1 MARKPK
7 PQAPVIPDQTT
18 PERLE
23 QSQEATNTLALAN
36 SIADAEKAE
45 VLSFGEAIGAM
56 RTGMFYETVSEGV
69 MLAAFEKARKSKAYK
84 NIKNPKT
91 EMYFSSLEEFCEVAF
106 GKTYRR
112 LQQVTANRNLVGQD
126 AFEQAEKLGLRQ
138 IDYNA
143 IKALPAPEQELV
155 RRAVEEAQSRDEV
168 LDVLQELA
176 GRFAKTEAS
185 LSKKLEEAKED
196 AKAKEEVLSKK
207 SDIINKLQTERAKA
221 QQRIARET
229 PDETIADLRQD
240 ATVIANEVLGM
251 VRGNFRHALQTVS
264 EQSDEHLFLAG
275 LVGEVAVTLAMLR
288 EEFNLP
294 DVSDARE
301 LELIRE
307 TAKWAPNAQTSAE
320 PTQDPEDAAEA
331 QE

>member
-7 PQAPVIPDQTT
+7 PQAPEVQSGTDMEIIESRGEAMAELAVANTEADHKARAVAKQLGYTLPADCTDPDILQRDIAANLHRSV
-18 PERLE
+18 ESCLEAGKGLAVLKEACGHGNFMARLD
-23 QSQEATNTLALAN
+23 ALGIEN
-36 SIADAEKAE
+36 SIACRFMKAA
-45 VLSFGEAIGAM
+45 SKF
-56 RTGMFYETVSEGV
+56 SN
-69 MLAAFEKARKSKAYK
+69 LATSQDL
-84 NIKNPKT
+84 PKT
-91 EMYFSSLEEFCEVAF
+91 IGNQ
-106 GKTYRR
+106 GK
-112 LQQVTANRNLVGQD
+112 LFELLILDDDQVT
-126 AFEQAEKLGLRQ
+126 
-138 IDYNA
+138 
-143 IKALPAPEQELV
+143 
-155 RRAVEEAQSRDEV
+155 
-168 LDVLQELA
+168 ELA
-176 GRFAKTEAS
+176 ETGETAGITLDDIECMTVRELRTALRDARD
-185 LSKKLEEAKED
+185 D

-207 SDIINKLQTERAKA
+207 SDIINKLQTERTKA

-229 PDETIADLRQD
+229 PDETIAALRQD
-240 ATVIANEVLGM
+240 ATVITNEVLGM

-264 EQSDEHLFLAG
+264 EESDEHLFLAG

-320 PTQDPEDAAEA
+320 PTQDPEDAKVVEA

>member
-7 PQAPVIPDQTT
+7 PQAPEVQSDANIEVIESAGNTMNAMAINNTETAEAAHAMATQLEYDGQLSVENLEGEIRFYQRQTMAACLELGKRLLILKELT
-18 PERLE
+18 PH
-23 QSQEATNTLALAN
+23 
-36 SIADAEKAE
+36 
-45 VLSFGEAIGAM
+45 GE
-56 RTGMFYETVSEGV
+56 
-69 MLAAFEKARKSKAYK
+69 FE
-84 NIKNPKT
+84 
-91 EMYFSSLEEFCEVAF
+91 
-106 GKTYRR
+106 
-112 LQQVTANRNLVGQD
+112 
-126 AFEQAEKLGLRQ
+126 EKLGSLDFSYRTAARFMQ
-138 IDYNA
+138 AAAKTAKSANLA
-143 IKALPAPEQELV
+143 VLSGRVKNMSAFLELV
-155 RRAVEEAQSRDEV
+155 THDDEV
-168 LDVLQELA
+168 LESLKDLDDID
-176 GRFAKTEAS
+176 RMSAS
-185 LSKKLEEAKED
+185 QLRAALRDAKED

-207 SDIINKLQTERAKA
+207 SDIINKLQTERTKA

-229 PDETIADLRQD
+229 PDETIAALRQD

-264 EQSDEHLFLAG
+264 EESDDHLFLAG

-320 PTQDPEDAAEA
+320 STQDPEDAVVEA